1 MNKVNMM
8 GAASGNLPF
17 QEFTRYFDFMRHW
30 GDLHQK
36 FVRCASTQ
44 FAELPSRGRKEF
56 LANAVAEDDMLIS
69 MSSDL
74 GLFREVIKRLNS
86 KPWFLKDL
94 NSLAQET
101 LTEMLFPGNRFDDSE
116 RERLNGLYPEL
127 FFKLEEVKFGGP
139 KGCPIQLKEIGSNM
153 AELDDLDTALRCV
166 RWSAV
171 SKDVDTEEGFTE
183 LMRELIDHGLR
194 LRGID
199 PIDLESLLDF
209 QDILD
214 KKATDVTRKLGL
226 PADQTAWILFAIQD
240 RVMVPETLHFLLM
253 QAMGLRLFREL
264 DQGARHELM
273 DQEYKLQLGPAYAAR
288 SMLLLG
294 DYHRDKV
301 QAPEK
306 VLKAIEAQV
315 RDGRQQFALELCLES
330 IKNLPMETTH
340 VDQMEF
346 TSGILFLANDKPRK
360 AAETFQHVL
369 ESASRKGDDAKVSIV
384 CAYLGSSYALLRR
397 REDAHNAF
405 SDSLA
410 IAIER
415 KGDAADLLEELLVI
429 ADLAH
434 ESNEHAVEKSFL
446 QRALSMADGMTNE
459 TKIKQQ
465 ISMMIESADA
475 LVIGNQQFKISIE

>member
-1 MNKVNMM
+1 MM
-8 GAASGNLPF
+8 GGIAGDFPIL
-17 QEFTRYFDFMRHW
+17 EFTRYFDFMRHW
-30 GDLHQK
+30 GDLHEK
-36 FVRCASTQ
+36 FVRCASPQ
-44 FAELPSRGRKEF
+44 FAEIPSRGRREF

-74 GLFREVIKRLNS
+74 GLFREVIRRLNS
-86 KPWFLKDL
+86 RPWFIDDL

-101 LTEMLFPGNRFDDSE
+101 LTEMLFPGNRFDDRE
-116 RERLNGLYPEL
+116 RERLNALYPEV
-127 FFKLEEVKFGGP
+127 FYKLEEVKFDGP
-139 KGCPIQLKEIGSNM
+139 KGSPFQIKEIEPDM

-194 LRGID
+194 LRGVD

-214 KKATDVTRKLGL
+214 KKTMEVTGKMGL
-226 PADQTAWILFAIQD
+226 PADQTAWIFLAIQD

-264 DQGARHELM
+264 DHEARHELM

-330 IKNLPMETTH
+330 IKNLPMETSH

-346 TSGILFLANDKPRK
+346 TSGILFLANDRPRR

-369 ESASRKGDDAKVSIV
+369 ESASRKGDDARKSIV
-384 CAYLGSSYALLRR
+384 EAYLGTSYALLRR
-397 REDAHNAF
+397 KEDAHRAF
-405 SDSLA
+405 ADSLVLA
-410 IAIER
+410 KEM
-415 KGDAADLLEELLVI
+415 KGDAADLLEELLVM

-434 ESNEHAVEKSFL
+434 ESYEHAVEKGFL

-459 TKIKQQ
+459 GKIKQH
-465 ISMMIESADA
+465 ISMMIEVANA
-475 LVIGNQQFKISIE
+475 LLLSNQ